1 MPRYTLDLEGLE
13 SVLSAEQV
21 VDLLKEHVD
30 LSRLGVSE
38 EFAQTLQAVYEEFG
52 GQHVGQDLLDCI
64 FDCSCCVMAWEMT
77 CADTCSRAM
86 AGSGGG
92 DKKKKE
98 KESLVQVPQQ
108 EMMPESWPTGSWLQQ
123 LRELSAEDLQMGMRS
138 SKSFINMEKFAKFI
152 FEKKFGK
159 DQVKQFEMCAEQMK
173 SEGPKIV
180 EKDKLDIDDLLAK
193 SKKAD
198 FKSFIKLIRVVT
210 AAAMA
215 KHGAAIQEKGLDAI
229 GLGKCAEV
237 LCAGD
242 MKYELDQ
249 SGLHKCVWTCPKDHL
264 PDQFQAVSFDIP
276 KESEKVFG
284 SMSEA
289 DSAGEAALKDAETD
303 PKKYEKTSTYAK
315 LKKLVFHFHPA
326 YTEAPMKLLQMNS
339 TTVLGNDLPHAFRYH
354 GKCRTT
360 VFEAEE
366 RVVFAGTHD
375 HIPTGELVKIERLPS
390 GSTWLG
396 MKKKLDKDQI
406 QVKYLGKAYVVA
418 QRDLHREPLAK
429 IKVDEAVQQWMRST
443 GDTIEI
449 SSETALHDPS
459 HKQHKD
465 TLWFPVSSA
474 EKEKNKTE

>member
-1 MPRYTLDLEGLE
+1 MLDGLVDLRPPGSRESPPRTRRKRIHQALLNLCRYLLDD
-13 SVLSAEQV
+13 EQRLKDLASQ
-21 VDLLKEHVD
+21 DLLKEHVD

-98 KESLVQVPQQ
+98 KESLVQV
-108 EMMPESWPTGSWLQQ
+108 
-123 LRELSAEDLQMGMRS
+123 
-138 SKSFINMEKFAKFI
+138 
-152 FEKKFGK
+152 
-159 DQVKQFEMCAEQMK
+159 KQFEMCAEQMK

-215 KHGAAIQEKGLDAI
+215 KHGAAIQEKGLETRTAYRFNGSGDAI

-249 SGLHKCVWTCPKDHL
+249 SGLHKCVWTCPKDRHH
-264 PDQFQAVSFDIP
+264 
-276 KESEKVFG
+276 
-284 SMSEA
+284 
-289 DSAGEAALKDAETD
+289 GEETQ
-303 PKKYEKTSTYAK
+303 
-315 LKKLVFHFHPA
+315 LVFQRG
-326 YTEAPMKLLQMNS
+326 KKRRRLL
-339 TTVLGNDLPHAFRYH
+339 
-354 GKCRTT
+354 
-360 VFEAEE
+360 
-366 RVVFAGTHD
+366 
-375 HIPTGELVKIERLPS
+375 
-390 GSTWLG
+390 
-396 MKKKLDKDQI
+396 
-406 QVKYLGKAYVVA
+406 
-418 QRDLHREPLAK
+418 
-429 IKVDEAVQQWMRST
+429 
-443 GDTIEI
+443 
-449 SSETALHDPS
+449 
-459 HKQHKD
+459 
-465 TLWFPVSSA
+465 
-474 EKEKNKTE
+474 